1 VLTIDSSFAGHRPG
15 QRVAAVGGAVGTD
28 GHHAGAGLCR
38 QQRADR
44 ETAAQRFG
52 GGQHIGRHAVVHIG
66 IQLAGAPDPGLHF
79 IENQQGVV
87 LVAKL
92 RRPRKNSTL
101 AGTTPLRPAPARRSP
116 RRSGH

>member
-1 VLTIDSSFAGHRPG
+1 MALSDAGEHFRGVDDRQQFAGHRPG
-15 QRVAAVGGAVGTD
+15 QRVTAVGGAVGAD

-66 IQLAGAPDPGLHF
+66 IQLAGAPDPGLYF

-92 RRPRKNSTL
+92 TQ
-101 AGTTPLRPAPARRSP
+101 AA
-116 RRSGH
+116 

>member
-1 VLTIDSSFAGHRPG
+1 MALSDAGEDFRGVDDRQQLAGHRPG

-92 RRPRKNSTL
+92 TQ
-101 AGTTPLRPAPARRSP
+101 AA
-116 RRSGH
+116 